1 MARPRS
7 TYYERLAPVFG
18 MIQKLDGSEESIKID
33 MEEYLA
39 HELSVSQSVANVTI
53 PDILSLMRRRLI
65 TSLILLMLAVPA
77 VFASLYSRS
86 SLYDPMASVSYYGT
100 FSDVFSN
107 PASLPLLETDTGA
120 LALSFTFSD
129 DWDFR
134 DMKGERMPFLQDQA
148 WETSAS
154 FIARN
159 VALTASFGTEFV
171 RQERDPVYNIYSSLR
186 IQLDVAYAFPHISF
200 GARIAGGNRMV
211 RSEETI
217 GNVMGMVTNAWFS
230 PFKRDAGSESFD
242 LGIGALFSYGIF
254 SAGVYIEELMTLSD
268 EGEIYMG
275 WDAIGRSTTLS
286 VALTASRFLPSDDL
300 RFLRPRASFSI
311 TGLSGSSV
319 IEGEV
324 ELRLQFLPDADLSIA
339 LSYLE
344 MEHSFFRFRPEN
356 GFVSFFVRGGYAGF
370 SGKLGLMFKADDAA
384 VITPVIGFS
393 YVS

>member
-1 MARPRS
+1 M
-7 TYYERLAPVFG
+7 
-18 MIQKLDGSEESIKID
+18 
-33 MEEYLA
+33 
-39 HELSVSQSVANVTI
+39 SVSHGVANVTI
-53 PDILSLMRRRLI
+53 PDILFPMGRRLI
-65 TSLILLMLAVPA
+65 TGLMLLMMAA
-77 VFASLYSRS
+77 ASAYASVYTES
-86 SLYDPMASVSYYGT
+86 SLYDPMSSVSYYGT

-107 PASLPLLETDTGA
+107 PASLPLIETDTGA

-129 DWDFR
+129 DWNFR
-134 DMKGERMPFLQDQA
+134 EMRGEKMPLLQDQD

-159 VALTASFGTEFV
+159 VALTASFGTEFE
-171 RQERDPVYNIYSSLR
+171 RQEDGPVYNIYSSLR

-200 GARIAGGNRMV
+200 GARVAGGNRMV
-211 RSEETI
+211 RSEKTI
-217 GNVMGMVTNAWFS
+217 SNIPGMFSNAWFS

-242 LGIGALFSYGIF
+242 LGVGALFTYDIF
-254 SAGVYIEELMTLSD
+254 SAGVYIAELMTLSD
-268 EGEIYMG
+268 SGDIYMG

-286 VALTASRFLPSDDL
+286 VAITASRFLKSDDL

-311 TGLSGSSV
+311 TGLSGRSV

-324 ELRLQFLPDADLSIA
+324 ELKLQFLPDADLSFA

-344 MEHSFFRFRPEN
+344 REHSFFRFRPEN

-384 VITPVIGFS
+384 HITPVIGFS

>member
-1 MARPRS
+1 
-7 TYYERLAPVFG
+7 
-18 MIQKLDGSEESIKID
+18 MIQQLHGGEERVEID

-39 HELSVSQSVANVTI
+39 HAMSVSQSVANVTI
-53 PDILSLMRRRLI
+53 PDILSHMGRRLL
-65 TSLILLMLAVPA
+65 TGLMLLLMAA
-77 VFASLYSRS
+77 SSAYASLYSES
-86 SLYDPMASVSYYGT
+86 SLYDPMSSVSYYGT

-107 PASLPLLETDTGA
+107 PASLPLIETDTGA

-129 DWDFR
+129 DWNFR
-134 DMKGERMPFLQDQA
+134 EMAGEEMPLLQDQD

-159 VALTASFGTEFV
+159 VALTASFGTEYE

-200 GARIAGGNRMV
+200 GARVAGGNRMV
-211 RSEETI
+211 RSEKTI
-217 GNVMGMVTNAWFS
+217 GNIPGMFSNAWFS
-230 PFKRDAGSESFD
+230 PFKRDAGSEFFD
-242 LGIGALFSYGIF
+242 LGVGALFTYDIF
-254 SAGVYIEELMTLSD
+254 SAGVYIAELMTLSE

-286 VALTASRFLPSDDL
+286 VAITASRFLKSDDL

-324 ELRLQFLPDADLSIA
+324 ELKLQFLPDADLSFA

-344 MEHSFFRFRPEN
+344 RDHSFFRFRPEN

-370 SGKLGLMFKADDAA
+370 SGRLGLMFKASDAA

-393 YVS
+393 YIS